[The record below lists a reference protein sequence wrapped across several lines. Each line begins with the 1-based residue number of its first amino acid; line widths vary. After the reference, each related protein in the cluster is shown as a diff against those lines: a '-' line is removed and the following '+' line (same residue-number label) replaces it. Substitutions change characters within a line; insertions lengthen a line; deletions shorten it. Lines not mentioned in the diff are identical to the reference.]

1 MISIRQNIYRVLLGG
16 VLFLITIG
24 IHAQE
29 NLHLAGLQC
38 NKDSISGFMPK
49 NRLSR
54 VNLVNA
60 EYIAF
65 PIMIGALFVES
76 DKDEFSILRKDY
88 LPKFQSQLDNY
99 SQFLPAA
106 VMLGLKLGG
115 VKGQSSWGRMLTAD
129 AFSVALMAGTVG
141 ALKHT
146 VKSTRPD
153 GSARNSFPSGH
164 TATAFMAAT
173 MLANE
178 YGWRSPF
185 ISVGAY
191 TSAALTG
198 TFRMANNRHWL
209 SDVMFGAG
217 IGILSTQM
225 GYFLTDLIYKDK
237 GLNKKAFREDKISE
251 SDNPSFFGIYLG
263 YDFPLG
269 HYKCK
274 STQLQQH
281 LGGGITGLE
290 GAYFFSPNLG
300 IGGRFTTSN
309 ICYNEEI
316 DGETIDE
323 IAFTPGVYYSLPLNK
338 NWSVG
343 TKLLAGWQ
351 LYTKTI
357 FDGVEYKSSNGISAG
372 TGLSVKYRINHNYEM
387 HVFCDYNITSPYKP
401 FFSNYMNHIA
411 IGGSTSISF

>member
-1 MISIRQNIYRVLLGG
+1 MVSIRQNVYKVLIG
-16 VLFLITIG
+16 VLLFLISVD
-24 IHAQE
+24 IHSQN
-29 NLHLAGLQC
+29 NLYSNRLLC
-38 NKDSISGFMPK
+38 NEDSISCSMPMIRQSK
-49 NRLSR
+49 A
-54 VNLVNA
+54 NLINA
-60 EYIAF
+60 EYISF
-65 PIMIGALFVES
+65 PIIIGALCVET

-88 LPKFQSQLDNY
+88 LPKFQSQLDNF

-115 VKGQSSWGRMLTAD
+115 VKGQSSWERMLTAD

-146 VKSTRPD
+146 VKSKRPD
-153 GSARNSFPSGH
+153 GSSRNSFPSGH

-178 YGWRSPF
+178 YGWRSPLF
-185 ISVGAY
+185 SIGAY
-191 TSAALTG
+191 TSAAFTG

-237 GLNKKAFREDKISE
+237 GLNKEAFHTDKISK
-251 SDNPSFFGIYLG
+251 SDSPSFFGIYLG

-269 HYKCK
+269 NYKCK
-274 STQLQQH
+274 STQSQQH

-290 GAYFFSPNLG
+290 GAYFFSPNVG

-309 ICYNEEI
+309 ICYNEKI

-323 IAFTPGVYYSLPLNK
+323 VAFTPGVYYSLPLSK

-387 HVFCDYNITSPYKP
+387 HIFCDYNITSPYKP